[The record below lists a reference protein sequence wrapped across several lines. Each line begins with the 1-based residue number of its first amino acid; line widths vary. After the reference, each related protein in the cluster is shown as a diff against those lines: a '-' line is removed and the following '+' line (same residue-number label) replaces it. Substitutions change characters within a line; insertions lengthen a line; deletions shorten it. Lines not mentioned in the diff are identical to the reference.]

1 MQSGNNY
8 GMHDLSG
15 NVDDYNRSRRNR
27 TPSGKMILLMNQN
40 HTFITARVYCKAPLF
55 SYIYI
60 HVHCICFYHDAKCFD
75 YYYFLI
81 IKSG

>member
-40 HTFITARVYCKAPLF
+40 HIYNRQSVYCKHLLF
-55 SYIYI
+55 IYIY
-60 HVHCICFYHDAKCFD
+60 VHCICFYHDAKC

>member
-55 SYIYI
+55 HIYIYS
-60 HVHCICFYHDAKCFD
+60 CTLYL
-75 YYYFLI
+75 FL
-81 IKSG
+81 S